1 MANTQPVIQF
11 SVENDVR
18 TVTAMA
24 DALTPYVYENELYGT
39 LGGSLPRLTMGGL
52 LMRLQRLS
60 ALSSTLSPAQQQAVA
75 QAQAQLDKVRQEW
88 QVAYEG
94 KIERELSSRLQ
105 SFGQLLKDCAEDP
118 RRCADS
124 YPSEIEK
131 RVIIQSLQAEAEQ
144 RHTLAPE
151 VARQIRNM
159 DDQLRKYTQPQPA
172 DFIWDA
178 RLQTAYPKEKYWYLY
193 TTIKR

>member
-1 MANTQPVIQF
+1 MANTQPIIQF

-18 TVTAMA
+18 TVAAMA

-39 LGGSLPRLTMGGL
+39 LGGSLPRLTIGGL

-60 ALSSTLSPAQQQAVA
+60 ALSSTLTPAQQQIVTR
-75 QAQAQLDKVRQEW
+75 AQAQLDKVRQEW

-94 KIERELSSRLQ
+94 KIERELPSRIQ
-105 SFGQLLKDCAEDP
+105 SFGQLLKDCADDP
-118 RRCADS
+118 RHCADA

-131 RVIIQSLQAEAEQ
+131 RVIVQNLQTEAETRQ
-144 RHTLAPE
+144 TLTPD
-151 VARQIRNM
+151 VARQLRNM
-159 DDQLRKYTQPQPA
+159 DDQLRKYTQPA

-178 RLQTAYPKEKYWYLY
+178 RLQAAYAKDAYWYLY
-193 TTIKR
+193 VTIKR